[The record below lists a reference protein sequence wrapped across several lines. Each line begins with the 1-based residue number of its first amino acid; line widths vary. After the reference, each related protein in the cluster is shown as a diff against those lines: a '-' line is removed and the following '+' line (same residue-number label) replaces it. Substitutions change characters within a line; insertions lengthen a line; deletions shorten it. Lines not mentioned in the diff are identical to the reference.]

1 MVVNKKPKA
10 KNYRGSKTHGGGSMK
25 KRRGAGNR
33 GGRGMAGSGKKGDAK
48 VSKTWGTN
56 YFGKSGFKDNKN
68 STSSHGPISI
78 FRLEMNLDNF
88 EKQGLCKKEKDVYN
102 VDLLNTKFNKL
113 VATGKINCK
122 INVKIVS
129 ATKTAIEKIKNAGG
143 EVILKEIKK
152 EKSVKEKP
160 VKKKSEK
167 AED

>member
-10 KNYRGSKTHGGGSMK
+10 KNYRGSKTHGCGSMK

-48 VSKTWGTN
+48 VSKTWGQK

-78 FRLEMNLDNF
+78 FRLEMNLEKF

-122 INVKIVS
+122 INVKIAS
-129 ATKTAIEKIKNAGG
+129 ATKTAVEKIKNAGG
-143 EVILKEIKK
+143 EVILKE
-152 EKSVKEKP
+152 
-160 VKKKSEK
+160 VKKKEEKKPAKKESKK
-167 AED
+167 AEE